1 MNPAALIS
9 NIQDLKPNG
18 MVIVNTDKFGDR
30 DLAKAECM
38 TNPLEDG
45 SLEAFQVV
53 PVPLGSLTKNAV
65 KEHGLNVKEADRC
78 KNFFA
83 LGMTYW
89 LFNRDLEVTKEW
101 IRGKFKQPYLD
112 ANISAL
118 MAGYNYADTIELF
131 HSSYEVLQ
139 PKLPLAPT
147 ETSPET
153 RPPPSVWSPPRSSR
167 SARCS

>member
-1 MNPAALIS
+1 
-9 NIQDLKPNG
+9 
-18 MVIVNTDKFGDR
+18 
-30 DLAKAECM
+30 M

-101 IRGKFKQPYLD
+101 IRGKFKQPLSD

-131 HSSYEVLQ
+131 HSSYEVPAAKLPAGTYRNITGNAATALGLVTASQLAKRTLFLGAYPITPASDLLQ
-139 PKLPLAPT
+139 PG
-147 ETSPET
+147 SI
-153 RPPPSVWSPPRSSR
+153 
-167 SARCS
+167 